1 MITEMREYSIRE
13 IRMKQSF
20 FPTSTFRLPTFTI
33 IFTLFALML
42 PGMVKA
48 GTKDTGAL
56 TASLDQETVPVG
68 GVVWLKL
75 DYRLPEGGRLPE
87 KAEINGL
94 EGITILK
101 QVVDS
106 QQIRIQLLVDH
117 LGTWQSD
124 SIKLGYLDSDGEP
137 QFLTAES
144 VSVRVASNISETAAE
159 VDLRPIRDIDPVNSI
174 WQGYLLWLIVGI
186 ILILGA
192 VGLYWWYKKR
202 QTPASQTTDVEPP
215 HIRARRELRG
225 LEAQQY
231 FENGLV
237 KQHYFVFS
245 EILRQYLEAIRNFP
259 AAEFTTEEIAR
270 HVKTAPD
277 RKLVPLLQQAD
288 LVKFADAVPT
298 RARKEADFDA
308 ALAYIRETSP
318 QIESVQDQAHRT
330 EAGT

>member
-1 MITEMREYSIRE
+1 MKIR
-13 IRMKQSF
+13 
-20 FPTSTFRLPTFTI
+20 TFTAIFFI
-33 IFTLFALML
+33 IVFII
-42 PGMVKA
+42 PGDIEA
-48 GTKDTGAL
+48 GNDDTGSL

-68 GVVWLKL
+68 GVVRLTL

-87 KAEINGL
+87 KIEINGL
-94 EGITILK
+94 EGITVLQ
-101 QVVDS
+101 QVVDTR
-106 QQIRIQLLVDH
+106 QIRIQLLADRME
-117 LGTWQSD
+117 TWQSD
-124 SIKLGYLDSDGEP
+124 SIKLGYLDSDGES

-144 VSVRVASNISETAAE
+144 VSVRVESNISETPEE

-174 WQGYLLWLIVGI
+174 WQSYLLWLILGIVLIFGGVGF
-186 ILILGA
+186 
-192 VGLYWWYKKR
+192 YWWYKKR
-202 QTPASQTTDVEPP
+202 QPPVFQTTYVEPP

-231 FENGLV
+231 FEKGLV

-270 HVKTAPD
+270 HVTTEPD

-298 RARKEADFDA
+298 RARKEADFNA

-318 QIESVQDQAHRT
+318 QIESVQDQAHRPG
-330 EAGT
+330 AGK